1 MKNLP
6 IPTQT
11 PLSPKPTASQAPQAP
26 RKYDRGWIL
35 LIGVLCA
42 IFGGV
47 RFWREWQFSSLSKE
61 SSEAPFALKELPREL
76 GDWRVVEGSESTLEP
91 DIAQIAGAS
100 DHLIRTYINEK
111 TGASAVIIIIHGLAT
126 RVWSHTPDACYPG
139 SGFDA
144 IPPTQDIDIS
154 IPETT
159 SRARFRVQQFAKLKA
174 GLRDFRRVYHSFRH
188 AGVWGLDMK
197 EKWKAFRYHPGMYKV
212 QVQTQAGS
220 FDDRKDREPLE
231 RFIGQLVREI
241 EKRDTRTT

>member
-6 IPTQT
+6 IAIQT
-11 PLSPKPTASQAPQAP
+11 TRSPEKSDSRAPEAP
-26 RKYDRGWIL
+26 RAFDWGWL
-35 LIGVLCA
+35 LLVGVLFGLC
-42 IFGGV
+42 GGV
-47 RFWREWQFSSLSKE
+47 RFWREWQFNSLSKE
-61 SSEAPFALKELPREL
+61 SGVAPFGLKELPREL

-111 TGASAVIIIIHGLAT
+111 SGTTAVLMVIYGLAT
-126 RVWSHTPDACYPG
+126 RVWSHTPDACYPAG
-139 SGFDA
+139 GFDA
-144 IPPTQDIDIS
+144 IPPTLDIDIP

-174 GLRDFRRVYHSFRH
+174 GLKDFRRVYHSFRN
-188 AGVWGLDMK
+188 AGEWGLDMGA
-197 EKWKAFRYHPGMYKV
+197 KWKRFRYHPGMYKV

-220 FDDRKDREPLE
+220 FDDIKDKESLE

-241 EKRDTRTT
+241 EKRDTRTS